1 MNQNLNRM
9 STRPLDV
16 PRTTRLRGENTL
28 TSLPAGKVVP
38 LMAVELLRE
47 DALRAGRVS
56 VNLEMLETAEI
67 LMNAVYVDVKAYL
80 VPWLAF
86 ERFAGSMDL
95 FNRSYKGV
103 ALGEDPVLPFIST
116 FTKGAHGAEA
126 ILKYMGKHGKPT
138 AALND
143 MYIEAYNAIW
153 NFRAQ
158 NRSPSITKRVVTDK
172 TLAPA
177 FWRHENFAHIV
188 PDFDQAVIDGEVALN
203 VANARLP
210 VSGLAITG
218 AGAAGSNLS
227 NNKEADGTTSTY
239 AKGWAAASIQEV
251 TGAGQAFVRVRE
263 RADLAGFPDV
273 FAELEDN
280 GITVS
285 LSNIELAKKTQAF
298 ARIREQYAE
307 HDEDFIVDMLMD
319 GLSIPDQN
327 LKQPILLGQF
337 TNVFGQTKRYSS
349 DADAL
354 DASATNGMTG
364 GKLNLRVPR
373 LSTGGIIMITAEVT
387 PEQLF
392 ERTQDTL
399 LHTTAVAQLPEYL
412 RDELDPE
419 KVEVVRNDYIDTAHA
434 TPAATFGYAPLN
446 HKFHKRQYNV
456 GGKFYRPSTDG
467 TADEVRQRI
476 WSVEVANPTLSADF
490 YLCTTMNQKP
500 FLDTVADPFEA
511 VAIGDFAIEG
521 NTVFGGVLVEAM
533 SNYEAVM
540 QKAPVE
546 RIDKP

>member
-1 MNQNLNRM
+1 MSQNLNRM
-9 STRPLDV
+9 TTRPLDV

-28 TSLPAGKVVP
+28 TSLPAGKMVP

-47 DALRAGRVS
+47 DALRSGRVR
-56 VNLEMLETAEI
+56 VNFEMLETAQL
-67 LMNAVYVDVKAYL
+67 LMNAVYCDVKAYL

-86 ERFAGSMDL
+86 ERFAGSLDL
-95 FNRSYKGV
+95 FNRSYNGV
-103 ALGEDPVLPFIST
+103 ALGEDPVVPFINT
-116 FTKGAHGAEA
+116 FVKGAHGAEA

-138 AALND
+138 ANLND
-143 MYIEAYNAIW
+143 MYIEAYNLIW

-158 NRSPSITKRVVTDK
+158 NRSPSIAKRLVTDK

-188 PDFDQAVIDGEVALN
+188 PDFDQAVIDGEVALS
-203 VANARLP
+203 VANAKMP
-210 VSGLAITG
+210 VKGIGTLNTSSFATAGTNIRESGNLVASTG
-218 AGAAGSNLS
+218 DWQQTVQAGPVAYGFIKEDPDRAG
-227 NNKEADGTTSTY
+227 
-239 AKGWAAASIQEV
+239 W
-251 TGAGQAFVRVRE
+251 
-263 RADLAGFPDV
+263 PDV
-273 FAELEDN
+273 YAELQDN

-285 LSNIELAKKTQAF
+285 LSNIELARKTQAF
-298 ARIREQYAE
+298 ARLREQYSE
-307 HDEDFIVDMLMD
+307 HDDEFIIDMLMS
-319 GLSIPDQN
+319 GLTIPDQS
-327 LKQPILLGQF
+327 LKQPLLLGQF
-337 TNVFGQTKRYSS
+337 TNVFGQRIRYSS
-349 DADAL
+349 DADAM
-354 DASATNGMTG
+354 DASATNGLTG
-364 GKLNLRVPR
+364 GALNLRVPR
-373 LSTGGIIMITAEVT
+373 LSTGGVVMLVAEIT

-399 LHTTAVAQLPEYL
+399 LHTTSVDTLPEYL

-434 TPAATFGYAPLN
+434 TPAGTFGYGPLN

-533 SNYEAVM
+533 NNYDAVM
-540 QKAPVE
+540 EKAPVD
-546 RIDKP
+546 RIEKP

>member
-1 MNQNLNRM
+1 MELNRLT
-9 STRPLDV
+9 SRPLDV

-38 LMAVELLRE
+38 LMAVEMLRE
-47 DALRAGRVS
+47 DALRGGRIKAS
-56 VNLEMLETAEI
+56 FEMLETAEL
-67 LMNAVYVDVKAYL
+67 LMNAVYVNVKAYL

-103 ALGEDPVLPFIST
+103 ALGEDDPLPFIET
-116 FTKGAHGAEA
+116 MTKGAHGSEA
-126 ILKYMGKHGKPT
+126 ILKYLGKHAKPGADINT
-138 AALND
+138 

-158 NRSPSITKRVVTDK
+158 NRSPSIEKRAANAT

-203 VANARLP
+203 VVQSRME
-210 VSGLAITG
+210 VQGLGFVGTAQNTASEATVRTSDG
-218 AGAAGSNLS
+218 APAKSWGAAWRVKDASAEMTGGYGILAV
-227 NNKEADGTTSTY
+227 K
-239 AKGWAAASIQEV
+239 AKGVNASY
-251 TGAGQAFVRVRE
+251 
-263 RADLAGFPDV
+263 PDV
-273 FAELEDN
+273 WTELADN

-298 ARIREQYAE
+298 ARLRERYAE
-307 HDEDFIVDMLMD
+307 HDEEFIIDMLMD
-319 GLSIPDQN
+319 GLTIPDQA
-327 LKQPILLGQF
+327 LKQPILLGEF
-337 TNVFGQTKRYSS
+337 TNVFGQTKRYST

-354 DASATNGMTG
+354 EASATNGFTQG
-364 GKLNLRVPR
+364 QLTLRVPR
-373 LSTGGIIMITAEVT
+373 LATGGVIMVTAEIT

-392 ERTQDTL
+392 ERTQDYL
-399 LHTTAVAQLPEYL
+399 LHVTDAAEFPEYL

-419 KVEVVRNDYIDTAHA
+419 KVEVVRNDYIDTAHG
-434 TPAATFGYAPLN
+434 TPAGTFGYAPLN
-446 HKFHKRQYNV
+446 HKLHKKQYNV

-476 WSVEVANPTLSADF
+476 WSVEVANPALSADF

-500 FLDTVADPFEA
+500 FLDTTADPFEA
-511 VAIGDFAIEG
+511 VAIGEFVLEG
-521 NTVFGGVLVEAM
+521 NTVFGGALVEAM
-533 SNYEAVM
+533 NNYQAVM
-540 QKAPVE
+540 DKAPTD
-546 RIDKP
+546 RIEKE